1 MRTFHKHDNL
11 SMMLSL
17 PRVSL
22 SIPCQA
28 LSRETTFPA
37 VVQESALKVLI
48 FQGSAPDVE
57 KISLLFPRR
66 QGPKR
71 TYFTADQR
79 LATAQGQAL
88 LGMSRARPRAAAFQS
103 AGRPLPW
110 PRRALARV
118 RHRVGADHAGKSW
131 PRPNSVRMTSR
142 SAPSAFLGPAF

>member
-1 MRTFHKHDNL
+1 M
-11 SMMLSL
+11 SSL
-17 PRVSL
+17 PRISL
-22 SIPCQA
+22 PIPCQA

-79 LATAQGQAL
+79 QRDNALRIDYLPSTDKDTVSGRHTARLQA
-88 LGMSRARPRAAAFQS
+88 
-103 AGRPLPW
+103 
-110 PRRALARV
+110 
-118 RHRVGADHAGKSW
+118 HD
-131 PRPNSVRMTSR
+131 T
-142 SAPSAFLGPAF
+142 